1 MVMTEGR
8 EVIGPGYSVCR
19 QQAGPERGKHQG
31 AGGKESD
38 VHGNGHGAHWDTDTG
53 RGGGGGGK
61 PMRDAGLTCHPNM
74 NPERAGYYLVPGM
87 PEKMPRAMAKPGS
100 NPKRGNHHPAA
111 GTT

>member
-38 VHGNGHGAHWDTDTG
+38 VHGNGHGE
-53 RGGGGGGK
+53 GGGEGASPCG
-61 PMRDAGLTCHPNM
+61 MR
-74 NPERAGYYLVPGM
+74 E
-87 PEKMPRAMAKPGS
+87 
-100 NPKRGNHHPAA
+100 
-111 GTT
+111 